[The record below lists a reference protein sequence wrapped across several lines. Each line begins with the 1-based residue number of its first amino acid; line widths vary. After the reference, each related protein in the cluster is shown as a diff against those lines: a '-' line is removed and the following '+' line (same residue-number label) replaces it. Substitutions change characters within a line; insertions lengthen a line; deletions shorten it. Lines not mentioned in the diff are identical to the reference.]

1 MYISLLNSGYK
12 LYAKI
17 ITERFK
23 TELLEEK
30 KNGFR
35 IGRSCIDNAFF
46 NKQTIEKRREF
57 NLEINMTFLDL
68 EKAFDEVYRKE
79 IRQILNR
86 SGIPYHLIE
95 VIKSP

>member
-35 IGRSCIDNAFF
+35 IGRSCTDNECTI
-46 NKQTIEKRREF
+46 KQTIDKKREF
-57 NLEINMTFLDL
+57 NLETHIAFLDL
-68 EKAFDEVYRKE
+68 KKAFDRVNGNQLW
-79 IRQILNR
+79 QILNK
-86 SGIPYHLIE
+86 G
-95 VIKSP
+95 